1 MVAVFWDV
9 LPCSLVHV
17 YVSEDLAASTF
28 IVDTVSY
35 LYSLRTNII
44 WSVQDSMFDPAWPN

>member
-44 WSVQDSMFDPAWPN
+44 